1 MRARLDH
8 ATLPAMMRKA
18 VAVLAF
24 FGTFFIV
31 WMLMLVMPLGG
42 HVWIGSLVALAASVH
57 VSRRVW
63 NGTAEGSSSVAVM
76 AGLGAVILGGLGF
89 VAGFFGPMIFA
100 PEANQGPMLGLF
112 ITGPAGVV
120 IGAIAGALYA
130 RRR

>member
-1 MRARLDH
+1 
-8 ATLPAMMRKA
+8 MRK
-18 VAVLAF
+18 VLAVLAF
-24 FGTFFIV
+24 AGTWFVV
-31 WMLMLVMPLGG
+31 WMLTLVMPLGSQAWLG
-42 HVWIGSLVALAASVH
+42 NLVALAAAIY

-63 NGTAEGSSSVAVM
+63 AGAAEGPSSVAVM

-100 PEANQGPMLGLF
+100 PQANQGPLLGLF

-130 RRR
+130 KRRAG

>member
-1 MRARLDH
+1 
-8 ATLPAMMRKA
+8 MMRKA

-42 HVWIGSLVALAASVH
+42 QVWIGSLVTLAASVY
-57 VSRRVW
+57 VSRQVW
-63 NGTAEGSSSVAVM
+63 NGTAEGSNSVAVM

-130 RRR
+130 KRR

>member
-1 MRARLDH
+1 MRTGLDH
-8 ATLPAMMRKA
+8 GTLVVVMRKI

-42 HVWIGSLVALAASVH
+42 LGF
-57 VSRRVW
+57 
-63 NGTAEGSSSVAVM
+63 M
-76 AGLGAVILGGLGF
+76 AGC
-89 VAGFFGPMIFA
+89 FGPMIFA
-100 PEANQGPMLGLF
+100 QEANQGPMLGLF